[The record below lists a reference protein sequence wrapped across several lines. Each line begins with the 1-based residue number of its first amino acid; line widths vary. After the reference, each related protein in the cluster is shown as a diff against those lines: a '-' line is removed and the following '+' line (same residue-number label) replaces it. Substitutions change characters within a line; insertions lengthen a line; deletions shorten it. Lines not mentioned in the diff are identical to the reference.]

1 MNTTRKTIQQ
11 RGITLKA
18 MRRPLNAELLRSVSV
33 GPTASIRSTDLS
45 GELQPENTNFNI
57 DGCDWHGAAYIYF
70 KFEPYHEAIADGDCF
85 YFMEPRTQG
94 PEFVEPLLTRESTAI
109 ICLHH
114 FYSRLLDE
122 GSVPPFR
129 TDIRSKIH
137 YMATLL
143 KTREYENEL
152 VSIQR
157 QLGYRTF
164 RKWGDFVQHLVTMAA
179 TAATAE
185 AGSSSGSNGLMTEE
199 NRLERLGRLI
209 KNADDLVRF
218 LLSPI
223 DDTETIVEQLD
234 FVERENDALTSLVL
248 EKLDWH
254 EIFLETDQEPIAI
267 DWIRRLDVILNRQ
280 KE

>member
-1 MNTTRKTIQQ
+1 MNTTRKVIQQ

-18 MRRPLNAELLRSVSV
+18 MRRPLNAELLWSVSV
-33 GPTASIRSTDLS
+33 GPTGSIRSTDLS

-57 DGCDWHGAAYIYF
+57 DGCDWRGAAYIYF

-85 YFMEPRTQG
+85 YFMEPRAQG
-94 PEFVEPLLTRESTAI
+94 PEFVEPLLTRYATAI

-164 RKWGDFVQHLVTMAA
+164 RKWEDFVQQLETMAA

-185 AGSSSGSNGLMTEE
+185 AGSSNGLMAAEE
-199 NRLERLGRLI
+199 RLERLGRLI
-209 KNADDLVRF
+209 GNADELVRF

-234 FVERENDALTSLVL
+234 FIQGDNEALTCLVL

-254 EIFLETDQEPIAI
+254 EIFLETDQEPMAI
-267 DWIRRLDVILNRQ
+267 DWLRRLDVILNRN

>member
-1 MNTTRKTIQQ
+1 MNTTRKAIQQ

-45 GELQPENTNFNI
+45 GTLQPENTSFNI
-57 DGCDWHGAAYIYF
+57 DGCDWRGAAYIYF

-85 YFMEPRTQG
+85 YFMKPRAQG
-94 PEFVEPLLTRESTAI
+94 PDFVEPLLTREATAI

-114 FYSRLLDE
+114 FYSRFLDE

-129 TDIRSKIH
+129 TDIGSKIH
-137 YMATLL
+137 YMSVLL

-164 RKWGDFVQHLVTMAA
+164 RKWGDFVQHLETMAA
-179 TAATAE
+179 AAADDATV
-185 AGSSSGSNGLMTEE
+185 AGGSGLMKAEE
-199 NRLERLGRLI
+199 RLERLGLLI
-209 KNADDLVRF
+209 RNAEELVRF

-234 FVERENDALTSLVL
+234 FIGDAAGSDALTSLVL

-254 EIFLETDQEPIAI
+254 EIFLETDQEPMAI
-267 DWIRRLDVILNRQ
+267 DWVRRLDVILNR
-280 KE
+280 KRE